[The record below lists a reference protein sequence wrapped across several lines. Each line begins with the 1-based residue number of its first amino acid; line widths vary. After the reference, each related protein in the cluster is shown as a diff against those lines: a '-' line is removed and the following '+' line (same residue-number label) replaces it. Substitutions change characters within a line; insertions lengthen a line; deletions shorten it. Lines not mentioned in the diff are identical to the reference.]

1 MFKKIIVAAAALA
14 ALNAHALT
22 AGDLAFTSFNADED
36 GFSMVALAS
45 IAANTTVYFGDNE
58 YVSGA
63 FNTGESYSK
72 WVSGSSAIAAGSVI
86 RFAGVDSTSAVV
98 TIGGATAGSYARET
112 VASSSN
118 WGLSASNETLYAYLG
133 TSATAPT
140 TFLAAVT
147 NGSFAVDGPLT
158 GTGLTEGVNA
168 IRLNANAT
176 NATPDYGVYTGVRS
190 GLSSFSAY
198 LPLLA
203 NPSNWQIDTTNG
215 TYTTTVPDTTAFTVT
230 PSVPEPETYSLALA
244 SIGVCLALARRR
256 QQR

>member
-14 ALNAHALT
+14 ALNANALT

-58 YVSGA
+58 YISGA

-72 WVSGSSAIAAGSVI
+72 WVSGNSAIAAGSVI
-86 RFAGVDSTSAVV
+86 RFASVDTTSAVV
-98 TIGGATAGSYARET
+98 TVGGATTGTYSRET

-140 TFLAAVT
+140 AFLAAVT
-147 NGSFAVDGPLT
+147 NGSFAIDGPLT

-168 IRLNANAT
+168 IRLNANAPS
-176 NATPDYGVYTGVRS
+176 ATPDYGVYTGVRS

-215 TYTTTVPDTTAFTVT
+215 IYTTTVPDTTAFTVT

>member
-36 GFSMVALAS
+36 GFSMVALTS

-58 YVSGA
+58 YLSGA
-63 FNTGESYSK
+63 FNAGESYSK

-86 RFAGVDSTSAVV
+86 RFTSIDTTSLAASLG
-98 TIGGATAGSYARET
+98 TYTRET
-112 VASSSN
+112 VSGSSN
-118 WGLSASNETLYAYLG
+118 WGLSNSNETLYAYQG

-158 GTGLTEGVNA
+158 STGLTEGVNA

-244 SIGVCLALARRR
+244 SIGVCVALARRR

>member
-45 IAANTTVYFGDNE
+45 IAANTTVYFTDNE
-58 YVSGA
+58 WGGSA
-63 FNTGESYSK
+63 FNAGEGYNK
-72 WVSGSSAIAAGSVI
+72 WVSGSTAIAAGSVI
-86 RFAGVDSTSAVV
+86 RFASVDTTSAIV
-98 TIGGATAGSYARET
+98 TVGSATAGAFTREAVSGNT
-112 VASSSN
+112 N

-133 TSATAPT
+133 TGATAPT
-140 TFLAAVT
+140 AFLAAVT

-158 GTGLTEGVNA
+158 STGLTEGVNA

-215 TYTTTVPDTTAFTVT
+215 AYATTVPDTTAFTVT

-244 SIGVCLALARRR
+244 SIGVCVALARRR

>member
-36 GFSMVALAS
+36 GFSMVALTS

-58 YVSGA
+58 YLSGA
-63 FNTGESYSK
+63 FNAGESYSK

-86 RFAGVDSTSAVV
+86 RFTSIDTTSLAASLG
-98 TIGGATAGSYARET
+98 TYTRET
-112 VASSSN
+112 VSGSSN
-118 WGLSASNETLYAYLG
+118 WGLSNSNETLYAYQG

-244 SIGVCLALARRR
+244 SIGVCVALARRR

>member
-36 GFSMVALAS
+36 GFSMVALTS

-58 YVSGA
+58 YLSGA
-63 FNTGESYSK
+63 FNAGESYSK

-86 RFAGVDSTSAVV
+86 RFTSIDTTSLAASLG
-98 TIGGATAGSYARET
+98 TYTRET
-112 VASSSN
+112 VSGSSN
-118 WGLSASNETLYAYLG
+118 WGLSNSNETLYAYQG

-215 TYTTTVPDTTAFTVT
+215 AYATTVPDTTAFTVT

-244 SIGVCLALARRR
+244 SIGVCVALARRR

>member
-36 GFSMVALAS
+36 GFSMVALTS
-45 IAANTTVYFGDNE
+45 IAANTTIYFGDNE
-58 YVSGA
+58 YLSGA
-63 FNTGESYSK
+63 FNAGESYSK

-86 RFAGVDSTSAVV
+86 RFTSIDTTSLAASLG
-98 TIGGATAGSYARET
+98 TYTRET
-112 VASSSN
+112 VSGSSN
-118 WGLSASNETLYAYLG
+118 WGLSNSNETLYAYQG

-244 SIGVCLALARRR
+244 SIGVCVALARRR

>member
-36 GFSMVALAS
+36 GFSMVALTS
-45 IAANTTVYFGDNE
+45 IAANTTIYFGDNE
-58 YVSGA
+58 YLSGA
-63 FNTGESYSK
+63 FNAGESYSK

-86 RFAGVDSTSAVV
+86 RFTSIDTTSLAASLG
-98 TIGGATAGSYARET
+98 TYTRET
-112 VASSSN
+112 VSGSSN
-118 WGLSASNETLYAYLG
+118 WGLSNSNETLYAYQG